1 VSTGRIYGPCLRPV
15 NTDSVYRALTRNFA
29 VHRNRAVRER
39 RCLPARVGVVESYA
53 VEAQTNDLAGQ
64 SVERVLTPTERRV
77 VSRIQR
83 REKRA
88 ALRDAVAEE
97 VVRAAGAVATT
108 SCRHL
113 VLGCSQTTDGT
124 VKGQIKLRYL
134 GRRQV

>member
-1 VSTGRIYGPCLRPV
+1 
-15 NTDSVYRALTRNFA
+15 
-29 VHRNRAVRER
+29 VRER
-39 RCLPARVGVVESYA
+39 RCLPALVGVVESYA

-64 SVERVLTPTERRV
+64 RVERVLTPTERRV

-83 REKRA
+83 REERT

-124 VKGQIKLRYL
+124 VKGQIPLRYP
-134 GRRQV
+134 GRRQVRGWSQTCSELEFGLSRPI